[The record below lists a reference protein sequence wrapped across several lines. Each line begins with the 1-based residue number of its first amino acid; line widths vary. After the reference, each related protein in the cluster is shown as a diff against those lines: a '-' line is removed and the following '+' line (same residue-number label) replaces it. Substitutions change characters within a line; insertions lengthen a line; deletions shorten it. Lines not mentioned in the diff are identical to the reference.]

1 MPHSNLLSIRFERIR
16 ISTIVV
22 MYSLYLYFLG
32 LSLRN
37 TSKALVI
44 FKDDKR
50 RSYVSVWNWIQR
62 FDSCNIYK
70 RKRVSAFIIDE
81 TVIQVG
87 SQHFWLWFCIEP
99 IHSSVLGIYI
109 SEERNMLVAE
119 KFIRS
124 LVDKYGKH
132 TVYTDGGTWYD
143 EACNVLRLKHYLH
156 SPFQK
161 SLMERV
167 NQYLKDRIENFD
179 DYYPCMQDEC
189 NLFHVYNWIQFF
201 VSMYNDMISKK
212 NYFINELNERG
223 KVILI

>member
-1 MPHSNLLSIRFERIR
+1 
-16 ISTIVV
+16 

-37 TSKALVI
+37 TSKALI
-44 FKDDKR
+44 ISKDDKR

-70 RKRVSAFIIDE
+70 RKRVSASIIDE

-124 LVDKYGKH
+124 LVSNYGKH
-132 TVYTDGGTWYD
+132 IVYTDGGTWYD
-143 EACNVLRLKHYLH
+143 EACEVIGLKHYLH
-156 SPFQK
+156 SSIEK

-167 NQYLKDRIENFD
+167 NQYFKDRIESFD
-179 DYYPCMQDEC
+179 DYYPCVQIEC
-189 NLFHVYNWIQFF
+189 NLFHVHNWIQFF
-201 VSMYNDMISKK
+201 VSMYIDMISE

-223 KVILI
+223 EYILN